1 MLFIDNFIALVI
13 SPLLMLGLTV
23 ASIMKVLVPSQLMAK
38 YLGKPGPMATI
49 KAGLFGAPLAAA

>member
-1 MLFIDNFIALVI
+1 
-13 SPLLMLGLTV
+13 MLGLTV